1 MGEVIHND
9 WLVETRTIRKRGMED
24 KEIYLNTWFILSLAI
39 KGALEGKLD
48 SLTIF
53 VFQMDE
59 LKITFG
65 NNNNWCYILIN
76 FYNYR

>member
-9 WLVETRTIRKRGMED
+9 WLVETRTISKRGMED

-48 SLTIF
+48 ALTIF
-53 VFQMDE
+53 VFQIDE